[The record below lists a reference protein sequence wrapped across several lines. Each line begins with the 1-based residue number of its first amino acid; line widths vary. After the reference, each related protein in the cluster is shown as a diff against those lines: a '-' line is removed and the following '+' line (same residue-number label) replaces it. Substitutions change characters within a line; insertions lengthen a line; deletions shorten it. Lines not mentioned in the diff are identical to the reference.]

1 MRNEEI
7 ERQILIHLHIS
18 VCIHRGRDS
27 ERQKGNKRSR
37 KREKDMGTTDPGY
50 NGNRKQKE

>member
-37 KREKDMGTTDPGY
+37 KREKYMGTTDPGY